1 MTDTDALTRRD
12 THIYKSVDGQDI
24 LADVIGAAPGERR
37 PALVWIHGGGLI
49 FGSRIYSPRASL
61 LRELVE
67 RGIVVVS
74 IDHRF
79 APEIKL
85 PGIVEDVRD
94 AWRWVQE
101 EGPDRFGIDASRVA
115 IAGASAG
122 GYLSLLAATQFTPR
136 PCAVASFWGYGD
148 ITAPWEAEPSAH
160 YRQQELVSRD
170 AAVASLAAPP
180 LQDPAVGIDRSIFY
194 LYCRQQGCW
203 IGEVTAHDPRSDNA
217 WFDRWCPLRNI
228 SASFP
233 PTMLVHGTADTDV
246 PHEESEKLAA
256 RFKEAGVDHRFVSM
270 PGVGHGFANAQ
281 AALAGGVE
289 VQVAEFLRARLP

>member
-37 PALVWIHGGGLI
+37 PAVVWIHGGGLI

-228 SASFP
+228 STSFP

-256 RFKEAGVDHRFVSM
+256 RFKEAGVDYHFVSM

-289 VQVAEFLRARLP
+289 VQVAEFLRARLQ

>member
-12 THIYKSVDGQDI
+12 THVYKSIGGHDI
-24 LADVIGAAPGERR
+24 LADVIGAARGERR

-61 LRELVE
+61 LRALVE

-85 PGIVEDVRD
+85 PEIVEDVRD

-101 EGPDRFGIDASRVA
+101 EGPRRFGIDAARVA

-136 PCAVASFWGYGD
+136 PRAVSSFWGYGD

-160 YRQQELVSRD
+160 YRQQELITRD
-170 AAVASLAAPP
+170 VAVASLAAPP
-180 LQDPAVGIDRSIFY
+180 LQDPALGIDRSIFY

-203 IGEVTAHDPRSDNA
+203 IAEVTAHDPRSDNA

-228 SASFP
+228 TANFP
-233 PTMLVHGTADTDV
+233 PTMLVHGTDDTDV
-246 PHEESEKLAA
+246 PHEESEKLATQFA
-256 RFKEAGVDHRFVSM
+256 RAGVDHRFVSM

-281 AALAGGVE
+281 SALAGGVE
-289 VQVAEFLRARLP
+289 VEVAEFLRARLQ